1 MRSGNAKQPIRVL
14 VVEDD
19 ASLSDVVCTFLG
31 KHNMICTPA
40 FSGSEALLLL
50 ERSQSEA
57 DASVNSRVRPAAQR
71 AFDVVI
77 CDLMLPGVSG
87 EEVVSAVR
95 KLLGS
100 IPVLVT
106 SARSEVDK
114 RISLLRCGAD
124 DYLVKPFDLEELL
137 ARIEVQ
143 LRHVFPDSAREEA
156 SLEQDA
162 EKSVAVHELSK
173 GSWKLCLE
181 TREFYINGQEIRL
194 TRTEFDMLAAMMKQ
208 PTRVFTKRD
217 LYVAACHDSEL
228 SDVAVADVTLAD
240 EKTVSTHIANLR
252 AKLKPSG
259 TDSWIQTVWGIGF
272 KLGGSE

>member
-1 MRSGNAKQPIRVL
+1 MQNTGTQQDIRVL

-31 KHNMICTPA
+31 KHQMVCTPA

-50 ERSQSEA
+50 DRAENKTDRATGNTVSQ
-57 DASVNSRVRPAAQR
+57 RR
-71 AFDVVI
+71 FDVVI

-87 EEVVSAVR
+87 EEVVAAVR
-95 KLLGS
+95 ESLGN

-106 SARSEVDK
+106 SARSEVDR
-114 RISLLRCGAD
+114 RIALLRCGAD

-143 LRHVFPDSAREEA
+143 LRLRAESPLNNSDKTAA
-156 SLEQDA
+156 SPQHESSEQ
-162 EKSVAVHELSK
+162 VLCI
-173 GSWKLCLE
+173 GPWKLSPA
-181 TREFYINGQEIRL
+181 TREFIVNGRSLRL
-194 TRTEFDMLAAMMKQ
+194 TRTEFDMLAVMMRQ

-217 LYVAACHDSEL
+217 LYLAACHDTEI
-228 SDVAVADVTLAD
+228 ADIAASGVTLAD

-252 AKLKPSG
+252 AKLKDSG
-259 TDSWIQTVWGIGF
+259 TDNMIQTVWGIGF
-272 KLGGSE
+272 KLNSASQS

>member
-1 MRSGNAKQPIRVL
+1 MQSADAQEVIRVL

-19 ASLSDVVCTFLG
+19 ASLSDVVCTFLE
-31 KHNMICTPA
+31 KHHMVCTPA

-50 ERSQSEA
+50 DQPGINA
-57 DASVNSRVRPAAQR
+57 NLPAPAIVQR
-71 AFDVVI
+71 GFDVVI

-87 EEVVSAVR
+87 EEVVTAVR
-95 KLLGS
+95 NSLGN

-106 SARSEVDK
+106 SARTEVDK
-114 RISLLRCGAD
+114 RIALLRCGAD

-143 LRHVFPDSAREEA
+143 LRLRADSLSDVSHVAMSPALYADD
-156 SLEQDA
+156 EQ
-162 EKSVAVHELSK
+162 VLRR
-173 GSWKLCLE
+173 GPWQLCPK
-181 TREFYINGQEIRL
+181 TREFFSAGQEIRL

-217 LYVAACHDSEL
+217 LYLAACHDKEL
-228 SDVAVADVTLAD
+228 ADVAALGVTLAD

-252 AKLKPSG
+252 AKLKDSG
-259 TDSWIQTVWGIGF
+259 TDGMIQTVWGIGF
-272 KLGGSE
+272 KLGDTD

>member
-1 MRSGNAKQPIRVL
+1 MQNTGTQQDIRVL

-31 KHNMICTPA
+31 KHQMVCTPA

-50 ERSQSEA
+50 DRAENKTDRATGNTVSQ
-57 DASVNSRVRPAAQR
+57 RR
-71 AFDVVI
+71 FDVVI

-87 EEVVSAVR
+87 EEVVAAVR
-95 KLLGS
+95 ESLGN

-106 SARSEVDK
+106 SARSEVDR
-114 RISLLRCGAD
+114 RIALLRCGAD

-143 LRHVFPDSAREEA
+143 LRLRAESPLNNSDKTAA
-156 SLEQDA
+156 SPQHESSEQ
-162 EKSVAVHELSK
+162 VLCI
-173 GSWKLCLE
+173 GPWKLSPA
-181 TREFYINGQEIRL
+181 TREFIVNGRSLHL
-194 TRTEFDMLAAMMKQ
+194 TRTEFDMLAAMMRQ

-217 LYVAACHDSEL
+217 LYLAACHDTEI
-228 SDVAVADVTLAD
+228 ADIAASGVTLAD

-252 AKLKPSG
+252 AKLKDSG
-259 TDSWIQTVWGIGF
+259 TDNMIQTVWGIGF
-272 KLGGSE
+272 KLNSASQS

>member
-1 MRSGNAKQPIRVL
+1 MQNTGTQQDIRVL

-31 KHNMICTPA
+31 KHQMVCTPA

-50 ERSQSEA
+50 DRAENKTDRATGNTVSQ
-57 DASVNSRVRPAAQR
+57 RR
-71 AFDVVI
+71 FDVVI

-87 EEVVSAVR
+87 EEVVAAVR
-95 KLLGS
+95 ESLGN

-106 SARSEVDK
+106 SARSEVDR
-114 RISLLRCGAD
+114 RIALLRCGAD

-143 LRHVFPDSAREEA
+143 LRLRAESPLNSSDKTAA
-156 SLEQDA
+156 SPQHESSEQ
-162 EKSVAVHELSK
+162 VLCI
-173 GSWKLCLE
+173 GSWKLSPA
-181 TREFYINGQEIRL
+181 TREFIVNGRSLRL
-194 TRTEFDMLAAMMKQ
+194 TRTEFDMLAAMMRQ

-217 LYVAACHDSEL
+217 LYLAACHDTEI
-228 SDVAVADVTLAD
+228 ADIAASGVTLAD

-252 AKLKPSG
+252 AKLKDSG
-259 TDSWIQTVWGIGF
+259 TDNMIQTYG
-272 KLGGSE
+272 E

>member
-1 MRSGNAKQPIRVL
+1 MQNTGTQQDIRVL

-31 KHNMICTPA
+31 KHQMVCTPA

-50 ERSQSEA
+50 DRAENKTDRATGNTVSQ
-57 DASVNSRVRPAAQR
+57 RR
-71 AFDVVI
+71 FDVVI

-87 EEVVSAVR
+87 EEVVAAGRES
-95 KLLGS
+95 LGN

-106 SARSEVDK
+106 SARSEVDR
-114 RISLLRCGAD
+114 RIALLRCGAD

-143 LRHVFPDSAREEA
+143 LRLRAESPLNNSDKTAA
-156 SLEQDA
+156 SPQHESSEQ
-162 EKSVAVHELSK
+162 VLCI
-173 GSWKLCLE
+173 GPWKLSPA
-181 TREFYINGQEIRL
+181 TREFIVNGRSLRL
-194 TRTEFDMLAAMMKQ
+194 TRTEFDMLAAMMRQ

-217 LYVAACHDSEL
+217 LYLAACHDTEI
-228 SDVAVADVTLAD
+228 ADIAASGVTLAD

-252 AKLKPSG
+252 AKLKDSG
-259 TDSWIQTVWGIGF
+259 TDNMIQTVWGIGF
-272 KLGGSE
+272 KLNSASQS

>member
-1 MRSGNAKQPIRVL
+1 MQNTGTQQDIRVL

-31 KHNMICTPA
+31 KHQKVCTPA

-50 ERSQSEA
+50 DRAENKTDRATGNTVSQ
-57 DASVNSRVRPAAQR
+57 RR
-71 AFDVVI
+71 FDVVI

-87 EEVVSAVR
+87 EEVVAAVR
-95 KLLGS
+95 ESLGN

-106 SARSEVDK
+106 SARSEVDR
-114 RISLLRCGAD
+114 RIALLRCGAD

-143 LRHVFPDSAREEA
+143 LRLRAESPLNNSDKTAA
-156 SLEQDA
+156 SPQHESSEQ
-162 EKSVAVHELSK
+162 VLCI
-173 GSWKLCLE
+173 GPWKLSPA
-181 TREFYINGQEIRL
+181 TREFIVNGRSLRL
-194 TRTEFDMLAAMMKQ
+194 TRTEFDMLAAMMRQ

-217 LYVAACHDSEL
+217 LYLAACHDTEI
-228 SDVAVADVTLAD
+228 ADIAASGVTLAD

-252 AKLKPSG
+252 AKLKDSG
-259 TDSWIQTVWGIGF
+259 TDNMIQTVWGIGF
-272 KLGGSE
+272 KLNSASQS

>member
-1 MRSGNAKQPIRVL
+1 MQNTGTQQDIRVL

-31 KHNMICTPA
+31 KHQMVCTPA

-50 ERSQSEA
+50 DRAENKTDRATGNTVSQ
-57 DASVNSRVRPAAQR
+57 RR
-71 AFDVVI
+71 FDVVI

-87 EEVVSAVR
+87 EEVVAAVR
-95 KLLGS
+95 ESLGN

-106 SARSEVDK
+106 SARSEVDR
-114 RISLLRCGAD
+114 RIALLRCGAD

-143 LRHVFPDSAREEA
+143 LRLRAESPLNNSDKTAA
-156 SLEQDA
+156 SPQHESSEQ
-162 EKSVAVHELSK
+162 VLCI
-173 GSWKLCLE
+173 GPWKLSPA
-181 TREFYINGQEIRL
+181 TREFIVNGRSLRL
-194 TRTEFDMLAAMMKQ
+194 TRTEFDMLAAMMRQ

-217 LYVAACHDSEL
+217 LYLAACHDTEI
-228 SDVAVADVTLAD
+228 ADIAASGVTLAD

-252 AKLKPSG
+252 AKLKDSG
-259 TDSWIQTVWGIGF
+259 TDNMIQTVWGIGF
-272 KLGGSE
+272 KLNSASQS

>member
-1 MRSGNAKQPIRVL
+1 MQNTGTQQDIRVL

-31 KHNMICTPA
+31 KHQMVCTPA

-50 ERSQSEA
+50 DRAENKTDRATGNTVSQ
-57 DASVNSRVRPAAQR
+57 RR
-71 AFDVVI
+71 FDVVI

-87 EEVVSAVR
+87 EEVVAAVR
-95 KLLGS
+95 ESLGN

-106 SARSEVDK
+106 SARSEVDR
-114 RISLLRCGAD
+114 RIALLRCGAD

-143 LRHVFPDSAREEA
+143 LRLRAESPLNNSDKTAA
-156 SLEQDA
+156 SPQHESSEQ
-162 EKSVAVHELSK
+162 VLCI
-173 GSWKLCLE
+173 GPWKLSPA
-181 TREFYINGQEIRL
+181 TREFIVNGRSLRL
-194 TRTEFDMLAAMMKQ
+194 TRTEFDMLAAMMRQ

-217 LYVAACHDSEL
+217 LYLAACHDTEI
-228 SDVAVADVTLAD
+228 ADIAALGVTLAD

-252 AKLKPSG
+252 AKLKDSG
-259 TDSWIQTVWGIGF
+259 TDNMIQTVWGIGF
-272 KLGGSE
+272 KLNSASQS

>member
-1 MRSGNAKQPIRVL
+1 MQNTGTQQDIRVL

-31 KHNMICTPA
+31 KHQMVCTPA

-50 ERSQSEA
+50 DRAENKTDRATGNTVSQ
-57 DASVNSRVRPAAQR
+57 RR
-71 AFDVVI
+71 FDVVI

-87 EEVVSAVR
+87 EEVVAAVR
-95 KLLGS
+95 ESLGN

-106 SARSEVDK
+106 SARSEVDM
-114 RISLLRCGAD
+114 RIALLRCGAD

-143 LRHVFPDSAREEA
+143 LRLRAESPLNNSDKTAA
-156 SLEQDA
+156 SPQHESSEQ
-162 EKSVAVHELSK
+162 VLCI
-173 GSWKLCLE
+173 GPWKLSPA
-181 TREFYINGQEIRL
+181 TREFIVNGRSLRL
-194 TRTEFDMLAAMMKQ
+194 TRTEFDMLAAMMRQ

-217 LYVAACHDSEL
+217 LYLAACHDTEI
-228 SDVAVADVTLAD
+228 ADIAASGVTLAD

-252 AKLKPSG
+252 AKLKDSG
-259 TDSWIQTVWGIGF
+259 TDNMIQTVWGIGF
-272 KLGGSE
+272 KLNSASQS

>member
-1 MRSGNAKQPIRVL
+1 MQNTGTQQDIRVL

-31 KHNMICTPA
+31 KHQMVCTPA

-50 ERSQSEA
+50 DRAENKTDRATGNTVSQ
-57 DASVNSRVRPAAQR
+57 RR
-71 AFDVVI
+71 FDVVI

-87 EEVVSAVR
+87 EEVVAAVR
-95 KLLGS
+95 ESLGN

-106 SARSEVDK
+106 SARSEVDR
-114 RISLLRCGAD
+114 RIALLRCGAD

-143 LRHVFPDSAREEA
+143 LRLRAESPLNISDKTAA
-156 SLEQDA
+156 SPQHESSEQ
-162 EKSVAVHELSK
+162 VLCI
-173 GSWKLCLE
+173 GPWKLSPA
-181 TREFYINGQEIRL
+181 TREFIVNGRSLRL
-194 TRTEFDMLAAMMKQ
+194 TRTEFDMLAAMMRQ

-217 LYVAACHDSEL
+217 LYLAACHDTEI
-228 SDVAVADVTLAD
+228 ADIAASGVTLAD

-252 AKLKPSG
+252 AKLKDSG
-259 TDSWIQTVWGIGF
+259 TNNMIQTVWGIGF
-272 KLGGSE
+272 KLNSASQS

>member
-1 MRSGNAKQPIRVL
+1 MQNTGTQQDIRVL

-31 KHNMICTPA
+31 KHQMVCTPA

-50 ERSQSEA
+50 DRAENKTDRAAGNTVSQ
-57 DASVNSRVRPAAQR
+57 RR
-71 AFDVVI
+71 FDVVI

-87 EEVVSAVR
+87 EEVVAAVR
-95 KLLGS
+95 ESLGN

-106 SARSEVDK
+106 SARSEVDR
-114 RISLLRCGAD
+114 RIALLRCGAD

-143 LRHVFPDSAREEA
+143 LRLRAESPLNSSDKTAA
-156 SLEQDA
+156 SPQHESSEQ
-162 EKSVAVHELSK
+162 VLCI
-173 GSWKLCLE
+173 GSWKLSPA
-181 TREFYINGQEIRL
+181 TREFIVNGRSLRL
-194 TRTEFDMLAAMMKQ
+194 TRTEFDMLAAMMRQ

-217 LYVAACHDSEL
+217 LYLAACHDTEI
-228 SDVAVADVTLAD
+228 ADIAASGVTLAD

-252 AKLKPSG
+252 AKLKDSG
-259 TDSWIQTVWGIGF
+259 TDNMIQTVWGIGF
-272 KLGGSE
+272 KLNSASQS

>member
-1 MRSGNAKQPIRVL
+1 MQNTGTQQDIRVL

-31 KHNMICTPA
+31 KHQMVCTPA

-50 ERSQSEA
+50 DRAENKTDRATGNTVSQ
-57 DASVNSRVRPAAQR
+57 RR
-71 AFDVVI
+71 FDVVI

-87 EEVVSAVR
+87 EEVVAAVR
-95 KLLGS
+95 ESLGN

-106 SARSEVDK
+106 SARSEVDR
-114 RISLLRCGAD
+114 RIALLRCGAD

-143 LRHVFPDSAREEA
+143 LRLRAESPLNNSDKTAA
-156 SLEQDA
+156 SPQHESSEQ
-162 EKSVAVHELSK
+162 VLCI
-173 GSWKLCLE
+173 GSWKLSPA
-181 TREFYINGQEIRL
+181 TREFIVNGRSLRL
-194 TRTEFDMLAAMMKQ
+194 TRTEFDMLAAMMRQ

-217 LYVAACHDSEL
+217 LYLAACHDTEI
-228 SDVAVADVTLAD
+228 ADIAASGVTLAD

-252 AKLKPSG
+252 AKLKDSG
-259 TDSWIQTVWGIGF
+259 TDNMIQTVWGIGF
-272 KLGGSE
+272 KLNSASQS

>member
-1 MRSGNAKQPIRVL
+1 MQNTGTQQDIRVL

-31 KHNMICTPA
+31 KHQMVCTPA

-50 ERSQSEA
+50 DRAENKTDRAAGNTVSQ
-57 DASVNSRVRPAAQR
+57 RC
-71 AFDVVI
+71 FDVVI

-87 EEVVSAVR
+87 EEVVAAVR
-95 KLLGS
+95 ESLGN

-106 SARSEVDK
+106 SARSEVDR
-114 RISLLRCGAD
+114 RIALLRCGAD

-143 LRHVFPDSAREEA
+143 LRLRAESPLNNSDKTAA
-156 SLEQDA
+156 SPQHESSEQ
-162 EKSVAVHELSK
+162 VLCI
-173 GSWKLCLE
+173 GPWKLSPA
-181 TREFYINGQEIRL
+181 TREFIVNGRSLHL
-194 TRTEFDMLAAMMKQ
+194 TRTEFDMLAAMMRQ

-217 LYVAACHDSEL
+217 LYLAACHDTEI
-228 SDVAVADVTLAD
+228 ADIAASGVTLAD

-252 AKLKPSG
+252 AKLKDSG
-259 TDSWIQTVWGIGF
+259 TDNMIQTVWGIGF
-272 KLGGSE
+272 KLNSASQS